1 MATLVFGHS
10 NPDTDSIVSAIALAY
25 FMEDAEAR
33 AQGSPN
39 KETAFVL
46 EKFGLDVPEVVESVA
61 GQKVALV
68 DTTELTQ
75 LPADINEAEVVR
87 VVDHHRLGGLI
98 TAMPLNVDVRVW
110 GCTATVIWS
119 LYIDIF
125 KKEVPANIA
134 GALACAIM
142 SDTVLFKSPT
152 TTEYDKRAV
161 EELAKIAG
169 IEDYEALGMEMLRVK
184 SSIADDSAADLIDR
198 DFKDFDFN
206 GKKVGIGQVELTE
219 LSMIDPKLDDIK
231 SEMQKLKN
239 QGGYWGIIMLIT
251 DIMKEGSLVVA
262 YTEDDAKIGEILG
275 GSFEGNQAW
284 IDGIM
289 SRKKQVAAPLA
300 EKL

>member
-10 NPDTDSIVSAIALAY
+10 NPDTDSIISAIALAH
-25 FMEDAEAR
+25 FLDDGEAK
-33 AQGSPN
+33 AQGLPN
-39 KETAFVL
+39 KETKFVL
-46 EKFGLDVPEVVESVA
+46 DRFNLEAPEIIESVA
-61 GQKVALV
+61 GQKVAIV

-75 LPADINEAEVVR
+75 LPADITEAEIVR
-87 VVDHHRLGGLI
+87 IVDHHRLGGLV
-98 TAMPLNVDVRVW
+98 TANPLNVDVRAW

-125 KKEVPANIA
+125 KKEIPANLA

-161 EELAKIAG
+161 KELAEIAG

-184 SSIADDSAADLIDR
+184 SSISEDSAADLIDR
-198 DFKDFDFN
+198 DFKEFDFN

-219 LSMIDPKLDDIK
+219 LSMIDSKLDDVK
-231 SEMQKLKN
+231 TEMQRLKN
-239 QGGYWGIIMLIT
+239 EGGYWGIVMLIT
-251 DIMKEGSLVVA
+251 DIMKEGSLVIA
-262 YTEDDAKIGEILG
+262 YTEDDEKVGEILG
-275 GSFEGNQAW
+275 GKFEDGQVW